1 MNTPITFTPATLIGG
16 FLAFCA
22 GLSCIAGAAGW
33 VIKMLRAAKAP
44 AKRVDERLGALE
56 STVEDYREYFDNDQR
71 RMEAIEVGSRVT
83 QKALL
88 ALLSHGIDGN
98 DVDAMRAAKAEL
110 QEYLIERN

>member
-16 FLAFCA
+16 FLALCA
-22 GLSCIAGAAGW
+22 GLSCIAGAASW

-44 AKRVDERLGALE
+44 AKRVDERLESLE
-56 STVEDYREYFDNDQR
+56 NTVEDYRAYFDNDQQ
-71 RMEAIEVGSRVT
+71 RMAAIEAGSRIT

-98 DVDAMRAAKAEL
+98 DVEAMRAAKAEL